1 MKKFMRYIILSG
13 LYYKLIVEEKVMGM
27 WFYIDHVV
35 KNRRL
40 PKKATKEQ
48 IGQLMKLMQELEEEE
63 KTD

>member
-1 MKKFMRYIILSG
+1 MKKFLRYIILSG
-13 LYYKLIVEEKVMGM
+13 LYYKLKVEEKVMGM